1 MSKFFAQAGD
11 SDSESESGSE
21 SEDEKNLGKTEFAG
35 YGGYDSSSSEEEEK
49 REVKSK
55 KDKANAA
62 TNAILT
68 KLKNHTNISD
78 WKGAYDDFND
88 LLKLCTKTKTDEDM
102 KVLVK
107 TICKVEDDI
116 EGGAWAEKKKLHK
129 DNQRA
134 LTRLRQDIRKMIA
147 EGGTYH
153 DSVAAFR
160 AAPQEES
167 DFEES
172 ESESDSDSSDS
183 DSDDSSDDAPKKK
196 PSGKKAAVAEES
208 DESDWGSESSESDS
222 DSEDEG
228 GYVPSRDRW
237 LKKTE
242 VVDDVADK
250 ETAEDRRRRRKIA
263 EIAQVMKQ
271 NGAVSSSIPGDA
283 SEGWTWLSANCE
295 IEKGDALGADW
306 DWIESNLKTALDK
319 ATIGDAK
326 VVQKEKEW
334 TADQINKKLKEIISG
349 RGKRGT
355 DRMESVRQLEDLMLK
370 VKTGSKRTEIMVHL
384 ISCLFDSNPNMLTF
398 LHVDT
403 WKKTATNI
411 LALLDLLQEN
421 PEIVLHEG
429 EAPETSDDVEA
440 QGENEDGEIA
450 PVTANLLGFLERLD
464 DELNKSYQS
473 LDPSLNE
480 YLQRLKDEA
489 VIEEVAR
496 GIEAYYAS
504 KNNMVSV
511 ASAARRRVEHLYWR
525 TMAMAR
531 SGDTAKYDTFCEDF
545 NDTCVLIYKHGDERT
560 KTRVIL
566 CQIFHYAQKG
576 EFYRARDMLLM
587 SHLQDTIQM
596 SDIGTQILFNRTMV
610 QLGLAA
616 FVHGLITDAHN
627 CLAEVLAGS
636 RGKELLAQGLSSSR
650 LVMHLAHYH
659 VSSRCKKHPSTLCQ
673 W

>member
-1 MSKFFAQAGD
+1 MGQSTGVMSKFFAQAGD

-55 KDKANAA
+55 KDKSNAV
-62 TNAILT
+62 TNAILA

-78 WKGAYDDFND
+78 WKGAYDDFSD
-88 LLKLCTKTKTDEDM
+88 LLKVCTKSKTEDDM

-147 EGGTYH
+147 VGGTYH
-153 DSVAAFR
+153 DSVAALR
-160 AAPQEES
+160 AAPQEAS

-196 PSGKKAAVAEES
+196 TSGKKAAVAEES
-208 DESDWGSESSESDS
+208 DESDWGSDSSDS
-222 DSEDEG
+222 SDGDSEDEG

-250 ETAEDRRRRRKIA
+250 ETAVDRRRRRQIA

-295 IEKGDALGADW
+295 IEKGNALGADW

-326 VVQKEKEW
+326 VVAKEKEW
-334 TADQINKKLKEIISG
+334 TADQINKKL
-349 RGKRGT
+349 
-355 DRMESVRQLEDLMLK
+355 
-370 VKTGSKRTEIMVHL
+370 KTGSKRTEIMVHL
-384 ISCLFDSNPNMLTF
+384 ISCLFDSNPNTLTF

-411 LALLDLLQEN
+411 LALLDLLKEN

-480 YLQRLKDEA
+480 YLQRLKDEST
-489 VIEEVAR
+489 ILDVAR
-496 GIEAYYAS
+496 GIEEYYAS

-511 ASAARRRVEHLYWR
+511 AAAARRRVEHMYWR
-525 TMAMAR
+525 TVALAR
-531 SGDTAKYDTFCEDF
+531 SGDDEKYDEFCEDF
-545 NDTCVLIYKHGDERT
+545 NNTCVLVYKHGDERT
-560 KTRVIL
+560 KTRVML

-576 EFYRARDMLLM
+576 EFYTARDMLLM

-616 FVHGLITDAHN
+616 FVHGLVTEAH
-627 CLAEVLAGS
+627 
-636 RGKELLAQGLSSSR
+636 
-650 LVMHLAHYH
+650 
-659 VSSRCKKHPSTLCQ
+659 
-673 W
+673 

>member
-1 MSKFFAQAGD
+1 MGQSTGVMSKFFAQAGD

-55 KDKANAA
+55 KDKSNAV

-78 WKGAYDDFND
+78 WKGAYDDFSD
-88 LLKLCTKTKTDEDM
+88 LLKVCTKSKTEDDM

-147 EGGTYH
+147 VGGTYH
-153 DSVAAFR
+153 DSVAALR
-160 AAPQEES
+160 AAPQEAS

-196 PSGKKAAVAEES
+196 TSGKKSAVAEES
-208 DESDWGSESSESDS
+208 DESDWGSDSSDS
-222 DSEDEG
+222 SDGDSEDEG

-242 VVDDVADK
+242 VVDAVADK
-250 ETAEDRRRRRKIA
+250 ETAVDRRRRRQIA

-295 IEKGDALGADW
+295 IEKGNALGADW

-326 VVQKEKEW
+326 VVAKEKEW

-355 DRMESVRQLEDLMLK
+355 DRMESVRQLEDLMEK

-411 LALLDLLQEN
+411 LALLDLLKEN

-429 EAPETSDDVEA
+429 EPPETSDDVEA

-525 TMAMAR
+525 TM
-531 SGDTAKYDTFCEDF
+531 
-545 NDTCVLIYKHGDERT
+545 
-560 KTRVIL
+560 TRVML

-650 LVMHLAHYH
+650 FAE
-659 VSSRCKKHPSTLCQ
+659 RDQ
-673 W
+673 EQEREERRRQ